1 MELRVLEYYLMVA
14 REENITKA
22 AQLLHITQPTLSRQL
37 MQLEEEL
44 GVSLFERGKH
54 RIFLTDDGLLLKRR
68 AQELVE
74 LADKTKKDFHREE
87 GELTG
92 EITIGSGEPQSVRFL
107 GKAAARFHKSYPRVT
122 FHLHSATADDI
133 KDRIEKGLI
142 DIGLLTEP
150 VDVGRYGFIRISR
163 KEQWGVMVDKA
174 SPLAGKKGV
183 TPEDLAKVPLFIS
196 QRERVQHELANWFG
210 DWFDRLT
217 ILGTY
222 NLLYNAVLMTE
233 DFGGAVLCFQ
243 HGNCYEN
250 AVFVPF
256 DPPLRTGCVVVWKKN
271 HVCTPATGRF
281 IEYLRAMG
289 AGEEEDWIAGRSLK
303 GKEPICPEG
312 AGEAPGKR

>member
-22 AQLLHITQPTLSRQL
+22 AELLHITQPTLSRQL

-44 GVSLFERGKH
+44 GVCLFERRKH
-54 RIFLTDDGLLLKRR
+54 HILLTDDGLLLKRR

-74 LADKTKKDFHREE
+74 LADKTKKEFSRED

-92 EITIGSGEPQSVRFL
+92 EIAIGSGETQSVRFL
-107 GKAAARFHKSYPRVT
+107 GKMAAKFHARYPLVT
-122 FHLHSATADDI
+122 FHLHSSTADDI

-150 VDVGRYGFIRISR
+150 TDVGKYGFIRIPR
-163 KEQWGVMVDKA
+163 KEQWGVMVSKD

-183 TPEDLAKVPLFIS
+183 TPAELAQIPLFIS
-196 QRERVQHELANWFG
+196 KRESVQNELANWFG
-210 DWFDRLT
+210 DLFDRLT

-222 NLLYNAVLMTE
+222 NLLYNAVMMTE
-233 DFGGAVLCFQ
+233 GFGGAVLCFH

-250 AVFVPF
+250 AVFVPL
-256 DPPLRTGCVVVWKKN
+256 DPPLKTGSVVVWKKN
-271 HVCTPATGRF
+271 FGFSPAMSKF
-281 IEYLRAMG
+281 IEFMKNV
-289 AGEEEDWIAGRSLK
+289 DFQ
-303 GKEPICPEG
+303 KENV
-312 AGEAPGKR
+312 